1 MKLKGSTLLFY
12 LPLLLFAFIYIYIN
26 YIENIYCFFET
37 HYKIILGGSLIA
49 VAVIVLILNILYG
62 FQNDIF
68 EFLDYIENRILPEH
82 NEYLYNINK
91 KVSWISILLV
101 PFSIGLIIIIII
113 AILSVIIKL
122 SYKYIIKFINYLDE
136 KYTVNF

>member
-26 YIENIYCFFET
+26 HIENIYCFFET
-37 HYKIILGGSLIA
+37 HYKIILDGSLIA
-49 VAVIVLILNILYG
+49 VVVIVLILNILCG

-68 EFLDYIENRILPEH
+68 EFLNYIENRILPEH

-91 KVSWISILLV
+91 KVSWISILLA
-101 PFSIGLIIIIII
+101 PFSIGLILIIII
-113 AILSVIIKL
+113 AILRVIIKL